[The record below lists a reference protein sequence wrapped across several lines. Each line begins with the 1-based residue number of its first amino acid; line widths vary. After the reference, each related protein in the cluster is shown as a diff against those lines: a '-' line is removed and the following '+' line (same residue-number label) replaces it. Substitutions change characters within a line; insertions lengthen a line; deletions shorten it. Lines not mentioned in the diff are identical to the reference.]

1 MSAKKKKA
9 RNTPAS
15 GTKKAKRRPFAKP
28 ALNERSKASGL
39 RTTRGKPK
47 AKAKSKPKPKPKA
60 KPKEKAKPKPK
71 AKSGSF
77 APRRTTGVRKP
88 SRPKVT
94 APIPPPEPFE
104 PFPLIGAHVSSAG
117 GSWETPERAWQ
128 ITASCFQLFTKTAN
142 QWKERAV
149 TADEAARFAAALA
162 THPVQ
167 AVVSHDS
174 YLINLASP
182 LPALRRQSTESFV
195 FELQRA
201 HALGLTGVV
210 SHPGNYIDD
219 RASGLARNAE
229 SIGEALERAPG
240 PARLFLETTAGS
252 GTALG
257 ATFEE
262 LAWIIAQLPRAQQPR
277 VGVCVDTCHA
287 YSAGYDLVGDYD
299 GVWARFGDVIGWER
313 LGALHL
319 NDSKT
324 PFTSRR
330 DRHEL
335 LAEGS
340 LGAAPFRRIMTDER
354 LARVPKLLETPKGDD
369 MVTNDRRM
377 LALLRSYA
385 QGR

>member
-1 MSAKKKKA
+1 MSAKKGKKEE
-9 RNTPAS
+9 
-15 GTKKAKRRPFAKP
+15 KAKSRPIA
-28 ALNERSKASGL
+28 AL
-39 RTTRGKPK
+39 RTTGTRNAKPE
-47 AKAKSKPKPKPKA
+47 AKSKPKPKGTPKPTP
-60 KPKEKAKPKPK
+60 KPRTKPKPK
-71 AKSGSF
+71 PRTKTRPKAKARTL
-77 APRRTTGVRKP
+77 APPKATGGGKP

-162 THPVQ
+162 AHPAQ

-182 LPALRRQSTESFV
+182 VPALRRQSTESFV
-195 FELQRA
+195 CELQRA

-229 SIGEALERAPG
+229 AIAEALERSPG
-240 PARLFLETTAGS
+240 PAKLFLETTAGS

-287 YSAGYDLVGDYD
+287 HSSGYDLVNDYD

-324 PFTSRR
+324 PFNSRR

-335 LAEGS
+335 LAGGS
-340 LGAAPFRRIMTDER
+340 LGAGPFRRIMTDER

-377 LALLRSYA
+377 LQLLRSYA
-385 QGR
+385 TGR